1 MEMGA
6 PVAVLTSKHEA
17 GFALWPSKYSNFTIA
32 SSPTI
37 GRRDLVM
44 EFVTACKAQGI
55 KAGL

>member
-1 MEMGA
+1 MGA